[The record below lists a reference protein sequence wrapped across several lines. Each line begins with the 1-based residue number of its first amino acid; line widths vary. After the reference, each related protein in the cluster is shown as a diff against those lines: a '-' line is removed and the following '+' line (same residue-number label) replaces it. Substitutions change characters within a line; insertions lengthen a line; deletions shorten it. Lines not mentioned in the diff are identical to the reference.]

1 MCNIFIDDPGIQFTC
16 HVQCASGLD
25 LECDVVN
32 DAKCQTKFKDVQ
44 HALCTHSQVSTVFSF
59 QEVQYRV
66 LVDQIYSKC
75 RMKVWSTFVIHL
87 QSNLMARLCWGRWFL
102 SFWDWSWSRSVSVD
116 VYCSV
121 ALGFF
126 LVDSRL
132 SRCWILKSRLFFAW
146 LRAVHITSRAFTL
159 TYVTRH
165 SNVNE
170 GLFFLQINNS
180 R

>member
-121 ALGFF
+121 ALRFLLSIQESNLTMLNIEISAVFRLVKSSTHNLTRIYVNLRHARVIQMLMKDFF
-126 LVDSRL
+126 
-132 SRCWILKSRLFFAW
+132 
-146 LRAVHITSRAFTL
+146 FT
-159 TYVTRH
+159 
-165 SNVNE
+165 NK
-170 GLFFLQINNS
+170 
-180 R
+180 